1 MGISMY
7 KDEAVQLMTDTINS
21 FNRQMAAQQGIDSK
35 QIEEYI
41 LKAQQELTYVN
52 GMLYDVLKEN
62 GVING

>member
-1 MGISMY
+1 MGTQMY
-7 KDEAVQLMTDTINS
+7 KDEAVQLMTDTINA